1 MEKGTAADV
10 EIYIRDAQG
19 NILATYEMVG
29 KELKLSSQ
37 TIYGSKRLGSYI
49 PKTAVV
55 QTATQGTKPSVWKTT
70 VGDRNYE
77 LTEHRGNVL
86 AVVSDLKLST
96 GYAKVKEAHDY
107 YPFGMEMAGRVF
119 KGDYKF
125 GFQGQL
131 EEDDIWGEGTASFFK
146 YRLSDNRLGRFFAI
160 DPLS

>member
-1 MEKGTAADV
+1 Q
-10 EIYIRDAQG
+10 I
-19 NILATYEMVG
+19 
-29 KELKLSSQ
+29 
-37 TIYGSKRLGSYI
+37 IYGSKRLGTYI
-49 PKTAVV
+49 PSTDVLQSKI
-55 QTATQGTKPSVWKTT
+55 GKPEHWLTT

-96 GYAKVKEAHDY
+96 GFAKVKEAHDY

-131 EEDDIWGEGTASFFK
+131 EEDDIWGEGAASFFK
-146 YRLSDNRLGRFFAI
+146 YRLSDNRIGRFFAI
-160 DPLS
+160 DPLATSNG